1 LQNLGPP
8 TPGPGLDTPELDT
21 HRQQPIQYSIFWNT
35 SKKKKKNKTK
45 QSHPK
50 HAATC
55 ILKQV
60 I

>member
-35 SKKKKKNKTK
+35 SKKKKK
-45 QSHPK
+45 
-50 HAATC
+50 
-55 ILKQV
+55 
-60 I
+60 